1 MAAAPRRMRYT
12 YTDYLALED
21 ASPIRHE
28 YLEGEIYA
36 MAGGTPDHAALAV
49 QVLTLIRGRL
59 PAGCR
64 AFSSDLRI
72 RVPETGL
79 TTYPDGAVVCG
90 PTQRAVDDA
99 NAVTNPALLIEVTS
113 PSSEEYFRGEKL
125 RHYQALASVREIV
138 IVSHRGPVM
147 TLHRRDE
154 RGGWESLEVRA
165 GQSIAL
171 AVSGAAL
178 FVDDVY
184 RDGLEDAPRHKP

>member
-1 MAAAPRRMRYT
+1 M
-12 YTDYLALED
+12 D
-21 ASPIRHE
+21 
-28 YLEGEIYA
+28 
-36 MAGGTPDHAALAV
+36 GGTPDHAALAV
-49 QVLTLIRGRL
+49 PVLTLIRGRL

-113 PSSEEYFRGEKL
+113 PSSEEYDHGEKL
-125 RHYQALASVREIV
+125 RHYQALGTVREIV
-138 IVSHRGPVM
+138 IVSHRAPAL
-147 TLHRRDE
+147 TLHRRDG
-154 RGGWESLEVRA
+154 RGSWESIEARA

-171 AVSGAAL
+171 AISGAPL
-178 FVDDVY
+178 FGDDVY
-184 RDGLEDAPRHKP
+184 RDGLEDAPRLQP